1 MRNQALNNL
10 KFHLERL
17 WRINAVSGLISR
29 LDPNT
34 VETSEYQ
41 DALAFITATM
51 SEEMTELEEVYCEI
65 EDCLKAPK
73 SLTVARIPKS

>member
-1 MRNQALNNL
+1 MHNQALNNL

-17 WRINAVSGLISR
+17 WRINTVSGLISR

-51 SEEMTELEEVYCEI
+51 SEEMTEMEEVYCEI
-65 EDCLKAPK
+65 EECLTATATAKGGKNA
-73 SLTVARIPKS
+73 